1 MRTATLISYSFQKE
15 ISLKEKERFRRMF
28 LGFKD
33 KSNYGKYEYGRTG
46 FLGAIPH
53 LKPAKSLIVV
63 KHDDEKKTLSLL
75 KKFGVKYL
83 TWKILLNKQDCL
95 KLNIEWAKR

>member
-1 MRTATLISYSFQKE
+1 METATLISYSLRKGTP
-15 ISLKEKERFRRMF
+15 LKEKERFRRIF

-63 KHDDEKKTLSLL
+63 KDNDGKKTFSVL
-75 KKFGVKYL
+75 KRFGVKYL
-83 TWKILLNKQDCL
+83 TWKIILNKEDYL
-95 KLNIEWAKR
+95 KLNIK